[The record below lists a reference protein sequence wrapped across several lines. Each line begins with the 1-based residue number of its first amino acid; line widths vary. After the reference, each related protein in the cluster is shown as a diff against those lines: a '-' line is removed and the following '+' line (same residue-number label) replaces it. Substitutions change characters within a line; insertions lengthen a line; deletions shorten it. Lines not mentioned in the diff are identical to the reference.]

1 MATGHGGF
9 RPGAGR
15 KSQATQD
22 AQSNKMDIAHDVI
35 PLDRWRKII
44 DAQAR
49 KAEQGDTRAFA
60 ELAPWMMGG
69 KPNAPLEVIHSGEQ
83 DHHVILWQ
91 PGWSPPQLPETLE
104 PQPPT
109 GPHPAVPPAGP
120 QTLLLPPALPRAA
133 EPHDG

>member
-1 MATGHGGF
+1 MANGHGGF

-83 DHHVILWQ
+83 GRQEFRAMILQ
-91 PGWSPPQLPETLE
+91 CEIDD
-104 PQPPT
+104 
-109 GPHPAVPPAGP
+109 AVDEA
-120 QTLLLPPALPRAA
+120 TA
-133 EPHDG
+133 